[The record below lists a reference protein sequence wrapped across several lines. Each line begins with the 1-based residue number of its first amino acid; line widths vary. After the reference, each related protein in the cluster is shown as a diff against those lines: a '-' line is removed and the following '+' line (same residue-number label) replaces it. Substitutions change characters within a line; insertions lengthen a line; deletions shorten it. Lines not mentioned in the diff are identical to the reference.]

1 MDTNGSE
8 ANPTPSQEVGDSNA
22 AKKKRKQTSKV
33 WNFCL
38 NYGCCVFVW
47 LLEILSLY
55 LYLTA
60 GNTVAVSFGC
70 TMFYLDFYCLINL

>member
-33 WNFCL
+33 WNEMTKNEDGSAKC
-38 NYGCCVFVW
+38 NHCNK
-47 LLEILSLY
+47 IL
-55 LYLTA
+55 A
-60 GNTVAVSFGC
+60 GESSNGTSHLSRHLSRC
-70 TMFYLDFYCLINL
+70 SRRPIEDIRK